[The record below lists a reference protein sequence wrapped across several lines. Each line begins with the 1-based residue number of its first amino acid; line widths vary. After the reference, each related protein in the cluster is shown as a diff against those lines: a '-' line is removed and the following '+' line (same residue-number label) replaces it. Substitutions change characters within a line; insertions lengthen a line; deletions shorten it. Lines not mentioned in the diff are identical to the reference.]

1 MDSHHGSP
9 DLEKSVETVNVSSS
23 QSNEDIAP
31 MHVTERTGFSIWNNR
46 IKKPKFLEERGITRV
61 MPNERHAPS
70 VYDYIQMVLLWF
82 SANITANNLAVGL
95 LGPLV
100 FNLGFTDS
108 ALTAVF
114 GVVVGSAATAYM
126 SIWGAQSGNRTM
138 VRPRS
143 SKESIRGVA
152 ASNGYVDC
160 GAILYGILA
169 GKNRLLS
176 EHCHHGWI
184 WYN

>member
-143 SKESIRGVA
+143 SKESIR
-152 ASNGYVDC
+152 
-160 GAILYGILA
+160 
-169 GKNRLLS
+169 
-176 EHCHHGWI
+176 
-184 WYN
+184 

>member
-1 MDSHHGSP
+1 MNTHTH
-9 DLEKSVETVNVSSS
+9 DLEKSVETVDVASSKS
-23 QSNEDIAP
+23 EYIAP
-31 MHVTERTGFSIWNNR
+31 LHVGERAPFSVWGSR
-46 IKKPKFLEERGITRV
+46 IKKPAFLEERGITRV
-61 MPNERHAPS
+61 MPDERHAPS

-108 ALTAVF
+108 ALTTVF

-138 VRPRS
+138 VCS
-143 SKESIRGVA
+143 L
-152 ASNGYVDC
+152 SNRQFE
-160 GAILYGILA
+160 
-169 GKNRLLS
+169 NR
-176 EHCHHGWI
+176 
-184 WYN
+184 